1 MARQPKQVHI
11 YLYRKKENHY
21 EYAILQRE
29 DMPFCWQGICGGLED
44 NETEAEGARREL
56 MEEAGVMENLP
67 LYPLE
72 SASSLPAN
80 IFDKETQELWGKNVV
95 VVPMIFFAM
104 PFDGTVKLSEEHT
117 DIKWLPY
124 EEAYEL
130 VYFMDQKI
138 ALCELNEKLLRGIL
152 PH

>member
-1 MARQPKQVHI
+1 MNMQ
-11 YLYRKKENHY
+11 YFKEKICPFAGR
-21 EYAILQRE
+21 EYAADWRIMKQKLKAPGESLWKRLAL
-29 DMPFCWQGICGGLED
+29 W
-44 NETEAEGARREL
+44 R
-56 MEEAGVMENLP
+56 
-67 LYPLE
+67 
-72 SASSLPAN
+72 SASSIPAN

-117 DIKWLPY
+117 DIKLLPY

-138 ALCELNEKLLRGIL
+138 ALYELNEKLLRGIL

>member
-1 MARQPKQVHI
+1 
-11 YLYRKKENHY
+11 
-21 EYAILQRE
+21 
-29 DMPFCWQGICGGLED
+29 
-44 NETEAEGARREL
+44 

-138 ALCELNEKLLRGIL
+138 ALYELNEKLLRGIL
-152 PH
+152 LH